1 MSAARRSAATLG
13 LERLML
19 MSLALVLS
27 LAACQE
33 PEQATGPSLSQS
45 ALPNSITLTYIC
57 GNAFRVRNTNPTVMT
72 VTWDVYKTTEK
83 GTLTLP
89 AKPGTGPYSETYF
102 TTVNKGTV
110 RLFLD
115 GVLIQTKANG
125 NKPVCQ
131 LPADTTKPAIPTY
144 GFPQDTAYLS
154 PVAPDSSVYY
164 RRLVSVSF
172 VSGASGSTINQFLA
186 KYSAVIVG
194 GRPSVGAYVMQ
205 VPDPGASL
213 DSLTALRSRM
223 SAEPGVQFV
232 ILLTAH
238 SHPPVVDAR
247 FPVDGSGF
255 SRSGWGSHSPA
266 DPLWALKAIRA
277 PLAWGCET
285 GKYGS
290 VPVPVGVVEWGF
302 RPFQSGDDFAG
313 GPEPIVRFATRTL
326 AEPAIPGRAEELAW
340 HGTAVAGVLTAAG
353 DNGGGVA
360 GVTWR
365 SSLYL
370 YSLGTATPTHPENE
384 YLALVDEI
392 IPRLEADKPR
402 VVNFSIELTKST
414 ENPQQAAELSM
425 RLQAMLAAAPSMLI
439 VKSAGNDAYVVTPD
453 ALAALPSGSLLLL
466 DALVRTRQAG
476 FRDRVIIVGGTERVG
491 DSVRVADSLRFVDGE
506 TDIVA
511 PAMDVR
517 VLGGSPYATDV
528 VDKSGTSFAAPMVA
542 GVATQLLAMQPNL
555 TPAQVKQYILAG
567 AQEPRLDPMT
577 GQTIGPGQLR
587 LNRTGATQS
596 VFQLDAYGAL
606 TLLSRSDPS
615 TPLCGLAVL
624 TALVDDSASQQAQT
638 TVRIEGRPGVIYQG
652 EPATVTVAQG
662 GRRIGL
668 DRGDGSLDLN
678 LQNGFWDA
686 GTVGAFRGIRQFLER
701 DTAFIVSV
709 NDMGEGIQIRG
720 PSGQGSPE
728 FPCATVAAG
737 TYDVNFCRIG
747 MVSNTGDWVHA
758 VVERDNSDEGCGP
771 LSSHF
776 ASFLVPVRGAAG
788 GATVLRDVRF
798 EACRY
803 FEPGSW
809 SFPVADV
816 VAWRADGAVAWVA
829 QSDASI
835 STSVQAPDSAGGHT
849 TYHSTITSM
858 TTKFRQESVVS
869 GVPAATSRTV
879 SGPAVYALGWRV
891 DGGSLLSYEYYLESF
906 GVCVRTV
913 RAGEAPEVEVA
924 GPIQLPPYY
933 CGYPQME
940 SMPAAVIARSLTS
953 ALRPAGG
960 SAATPRALSP
970 VEARI
975 RAIRRRAGPQVLLAN

>member
-1 MSAARRSAATLG
+1 MPAARRSAATLG

-131 LPADTTKPAIPTY
+131 LPADTTRPVIPPRSGLPTAPMNTVANPSNPQAI
-144 GFPQDTAYLS
+144 
-154 PVAPDSSVYY
+154 YY
-164 RRLVSVSF
+164 RDF
-172 VSGASGSTINQFLA
+172 VAIRFDTLASGPRIREILAQFQA
-186 KYSAVIVG
+186 TIVG
-194 GRPSVGAYVMQ
+194 GVPRLAGVELYFVK
-205 VPDPGASL
+205 VPDPGPSWNDLQLLIQRLAQ
-213 DSLTALRSRM
+213 
-223 SAEPGVQFV
+223 EPGVDNVGGLQFGAV
-232 ILLTAH
+232 PTLRGRYPVDALTAPARD
-238 SHPPVVDAR
+238 SWFGPAGIGDAQR
-247 FPVDGSGF
+247 TINAFNS
-255 SRSGWGSHSPA
+255 
-266 DPLWALKAIRA
+266 IRA

-285 GKYGS
+285 GLYGTIAPAIGVLDFFFDGPTS
-290 VPVPVGVVEWGF
+290 DLNVASLVRPTVGDSLIAIQPVPKVTDREHGLGVASV
-302 RPFQSGDDFAG
+302 A
-313 GPEPIVRFATRTL
+313 A
-326 AEPAIPGRAEELAW
+326 AI
-340 HGTAVAGVLTAAG
+340 G
-353 DNGGGVA
+353 DNGTGTTGVA
-360 GVTWR
+360 WGAP
-365 SSLYL
+365 LYL
-370 YSLGTATPTHPENE
+370 YAFATGGQIPGNLLVPFYRALNAADQSGVQILNLSFTFGDSLPDSSQVVQEIARGLRWFLDRSPHRIIV
-384 YLALVDEI
+384 LALPEI
-392 IPRLEADKPR
+392 QGGAGMTSALAEVASGRAPRTEALD
-402 VVNFSIELTKST
+402 V
-414 ENPQQAAELSM
+414 
-425 RLQAMLAAAPSMLI
+425 AAAKVALLPAYAGRILFVAGTTALSGAKWAPSDVWTGGRTI
-439 VKSAGNDAYVVTPD
+439 
-453 ALAALPSGSLLLL
+453 AAPADGILTLSSSP
-466 DALVRTRQAG
+466 AG
-476 FRDRVIIVGGTERVG
+476 FSWQGN
-491 DSVRVADSLRFVDGE
+491 
-506 TDIVA
+506 
-511 PAMDVR
+511 
-517 VLGGSPYATDV
+517 
-528 VDKSGTSFAAPMVA
+528 SFAAPMVG
-542 GVATQLLAMQPNL
+542 GVAALLWAMDPNL
-555 TPAQVKQYILAG
+555 TASEVTDYLLRGAQV
-567 AQEPRLDPMT
+567 EREDPA
-577 GQTIGPGQLR
+577 
-587 LNRTGATQS
+587 TGATIERS
-596 VFQLDAYGAL
+596 DIGVPGVYQLDAYGSL
-606 TLLSRSDPS
+606 KLLSYERPG
-615 TPLCGLAVL
+615 TPICGLAVL

-686 GTVGAFRGIRQFLER
+686 GTVGAFQGIRQFLER

-758 VVERDNSDEGCGP
+758 VVERDNSDAGCGP

-809 SFPVADV
+809 NFPVADV

-835 STSVQAPDSAGGHT
+835 STSVQAPDSAGELP

-891 DGGSLLSYEYYLESF
+891 EGGSLLSYEYYLESF

-924 GPIQLPPYY
+924 GPIQLPPSY
-933 CGYPQME
+933 CGDRQLE
-940 SMPAAVIARSLTS
+940 SMPASVIARSLTS

-960 SAATPRALSP
+960 SAGTPRALSP